1 MTIRFTIDAPARL
14 VRATVTGPENATPG
28 EFRDFLDALTSST
41 AFRPGF
47 DVLYDRRAVIDLPDD
62 AFVRA
67 ATEEIEARADR
78 LAGCRWAVV
87 IGDRPAL
94 AVVRLTTLLGERAG
108 VEARPFFA
116 PEDALAWFGKDGSH
130 ATPS

>member
-1 MTIRFTIDAPARL
+1 MSIRFTIDAPARL
-14 VRATVTGPENATPG
+14 VRATVTGPENATLG
-28 EFRDFLDALTSST
+28 EFRDFLDALTSSV

-47 DVLYDRRAVIDLPDD
+47 DVLYDRRAVAGPPDD

-67 ATEEIEARADR
+67 ATTEIEGRADR

-87 IGDRPAL
+87 IGDQPAL
-94 AVVRLTTLLGERAG
+94 DVVRLTTLLSERAG

-116 PEDALAWFGKDGSH
+116 PEDALAWFGKDASH
-130 ATPS
+130 PTRS